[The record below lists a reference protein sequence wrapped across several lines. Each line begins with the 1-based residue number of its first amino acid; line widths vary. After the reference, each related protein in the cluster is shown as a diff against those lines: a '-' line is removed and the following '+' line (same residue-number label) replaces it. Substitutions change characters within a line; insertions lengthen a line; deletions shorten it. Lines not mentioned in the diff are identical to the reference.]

1 MSGRSRPSRSCIKG
15 IDYKQQEVDQDKLVA
30 EEMKAMNDDEL
41 SGNIDNDLQK
51 DDTELENSTDTGH
64 GRRRPASP
72 NGEMTSQAFRRRR
85 SNEENVVNYQ
95 DDESDDELCH
105 CDDGDDSIGKLIKL
119 SVGLVWFYYYY
130 YHFINFF

>member
-15 IDYKQQEVDQDKLVA
+15 IDYKQQEADQDKLVA

-51 DDTELENSTDTGH
+51 DDTELENSTDNGH

-85 SNEENVVNYQ
+85 SNEENVVNYH
-95 DDESDDELCH
+95 DESG
-105 CDDGDDSIGKLIKL
+105 CDDDDSIGKLIKL
-119 SVGLVWFYYYY
+119 SVGWVWFYY
-130 YHFINFF
+130 YHFIN